1 MQRATVQ
8 WRLPPEYLDPA
19 AGLGPYTCYF
29 LHVQPPSKSSILVQL
44 TSWLLGSSTLF
55 ACRQRYASSPTPKT
69 GAPAADAIRSRL
81 KRGKQQSRGRGAH
94 QAVLA
99 ASAAAVHGQ
108 WLECRRRRRG
118 FWSTNRRQARTKEA
132 VEENERDK
140 ERTSQNETDEKRK
153 RRYGSNREK
162 QETDHKRANWS
173 EVPLLCYLK
182 GRPRPSNHFMPFG
195 IHVGQ
200 QQSFACWPWW

>member
-69 GAPAADAIRSRL
+69 GAPAADAIRSLL

-99 ASAAAVHGQ
+99 ASAVCSAWPMARMPQTPTGVLVHKSPPG
-108 WLECRRRRRG
+108 
-118 FWSTNRRQARTKEA
+118 
-132 VEENERDK
+132 ENE
-140 ERTSQNETDEKRK
+140 
-153 RRYGSNREK
+153 GG
-162 QETDHKRANWS
+162 
-173 EVPLLCYLK
+173 C
-182 GRPRPSNHFMPFG
+182 
-195 IHVGQ
+195 
-200 QQSFACWPWW
+200 